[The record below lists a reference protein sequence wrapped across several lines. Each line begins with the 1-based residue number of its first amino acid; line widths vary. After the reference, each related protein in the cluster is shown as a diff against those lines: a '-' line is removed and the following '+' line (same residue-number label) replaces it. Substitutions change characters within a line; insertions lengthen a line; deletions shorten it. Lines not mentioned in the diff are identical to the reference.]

1 MVNLA
6 EKFDWKIKKATIK
19 TLSRAIMFFSLL
31 LMAESMTLAETRI
44 GDQVLL
50 TRESIVR
57 NMKKEVILKNKNIDF
72 KATDLSSTLKTL
84 KKSLQ
89 SRKGINNATHQAIK
103 PAKFMWAKYVCNHY
117 TIRSDVL
124 PSALNGNF

>member
-19 TLSRAIMFFSLL
+19 TLSRFIMFFSLL
-31 LMAESMTLAETRI
+31 LVVESMTLAETRI

-57 NMKKEVILKNKNIDF
+57 NTKKEVILKNKNIEF
-72 KATDLSSTLKTL
+72 KELSQIKIMF
-84 KKSLQ
+84 
-89 SRKGINNATHQAIK
+89 GNASVECFFGYQNESK
-103 PAKFMWAKYVCNHY
+103 L
-117 TIRSDVL
+117 VL
-124 PSALNGNF
+124 CYK